1 MMVYVLYSH
10 SQPSKPSLSF
20 ALISVIMI
28 LIASHYM
35 CHAYPQMVSCSRA
48 VVRSQGIRPR
58 SGPVVS
64 TQCEVCGVDVQLWST
79 QCEVCGC
86 ICSSGALSVRCVG

>member
-10 SQPSKPSLSF
+10 SQSSKPSLSF
-20 ALISVIMI
+20 ALISAVMI
-28 LIASHYM
+28 LIAGHYM

-48 VVRSQGIRPR
+48 VVRSQGIRPG

-64 TQCEVCGVDVQLWST
+64 TQCGVGGLM
-79 QCEVCGC
+79 
-86 ICSSGALSVRCVG
+86 CSSGALSVRWVG